1 MKPYTLLSVAGLSLA
16 LYLSSCGNNTEED
29 IPVTDSSMMA
39 MPAPEANSP
48 VTAPDTV
55 SVPPIDPAL
64 DTISNNNALPP
75 K

>member
-16 LYLSSCGNNTEED
+16 LCLTSCGNNREED
-29 IPVTDSSMMA
+29 IPATDSSMMN
-39 MPAPEANSP
+39 MPDPEANPP
-48 VTAPDTV
+48 VTEPDTV

-64 DTISNNNALPP
+64 DTASNNNALPP